1 MDHKYQRDK
10 YWPAGVL
17 GTEYN
22 VLFVCENGDAMDYL
36 RNAFKKF
43 ALNRHFGILAVRD
56 GPKDSYNY
64 EDIFNHLRPIT
75 RQDVQVTPYRK
86 VSVSGIGHICW
97 TKINVYF
104 QVYIATDPNPSGFNI
119 AAQIVEWFLIYEP
132 NLVTQCAVEML
143 KWSESCLKAGRNDLQ
158 NIPPHLFHD
167 MLREL
172 VSHHVTITYDRDTE
186 QGLVNEG
193 NEFDFKAKVND

>member
-75 RQDVQVTPYRK
+75 RRPSYTVQKGERFRYRA
-86 VSVSGIGHICW
+86 
-97 TKINVYF
+97 YLL
-104 QVYIATDPNPSGFNI
+104 D
-119 AAQIVEWFLIYEP
+119 E
-132 NLVTQCAVEML
+132 
-143 KWSESCLKAGRNDLQ
+143 D
-158 NIPPHLFHD
+158 
-167 MLREL
+167 
-172 VSHHVTITYDRDTE
+172 
-186 QGLVNEG
+186 
-193 NEFDFKAKVND
+193 